1 MAGHAGL
8 MGFFRGTG
16 SGSTGRLSQM
26 SRYPFLYPFQ
36 SDEEP
41 PASTVGWALAALLF
55 LLIAVVILITP
66 INLPAPT
73 GNLVPAGEMSY
84 AANPELSS
92 LRRFQ
97 LANEAVV
104 VFVAE
109 NPLIRFL
116 YTVDPGYGRL
126 DSVFLA
132 HNPQPALY
140 RCYLI
145 RNRR

>member
-1 MAGHAGL
+1 
-8 MGFFRGTG
+8 
-16 SGSTGRLSQM
+16 M

-41 PASTVGWALAALLF
+41 PASAVGWALAALLF

-73 GNLVPAGEMSY
+73 GNLFLAGETSY
-84 AANPELSS
+84 ASNPELSS
-92 LRRFQ
+92 LRRLQ
-97 LANEAVV
+97 LANEVAV

-109 NPLIRFL
+109 NPLDRFL

-126 DSVFLA
+126 DSVIQVR
-132 HNPQPALY
+132 NPQPALY
-140 RCYLI
+140 RCFLI
-145 RNRR
+145 KNRR